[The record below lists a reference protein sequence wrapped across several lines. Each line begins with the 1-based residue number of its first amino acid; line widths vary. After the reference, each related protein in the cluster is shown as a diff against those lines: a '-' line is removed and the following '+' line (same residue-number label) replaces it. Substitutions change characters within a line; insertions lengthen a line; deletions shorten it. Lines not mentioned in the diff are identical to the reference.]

1 MADLRPLRAFSIE
14 KVRNLFR
21 NARVALRDSRAP
33 PEFVSE
39 GRRFDAAYDCAL
51 ACALLVLE
59 CNKVEMTGPG
69 HHVEAL
75 KYLAKTL
82 HLKGQTAAAI
92 PAMVQARNNVR
103 YDAVPLVNEQAVA
116 SAIAWAER
124 VLAETEGWLQINQ
137 PLALK

>member
-14 KVRNLFR
+14 KARNLFR
-21 NARVALRDSRAP
+21 NAHVALKDAKAP
-33 PEFVSE
+33 ANYVSE

-59 CNKVEMTGPG
+59 CNKVEMTGQG
-69 HHVEAL
+69 HHLEAL

-82 HLKGQTAAAI
+82 GLKGSTAAAI
-92 PAMVQARNNVR
+92 PAMVQARNSVR
-103 YDAVPLVNEQAVA
+103 YDAVPLVNEQAVV

-124 VLAETEGWLQINQ
+124 VLAETEGWLQSHH
-137 PLALK
+137 ALVLK